1 MKTLQ
6 ILEKMKKQPI
16 FNFRLLDTPNHNY
29 ANLYLHRLKK
39 QQLIERVEKNLYT
52 AYKDPL
58 LIASRIVWPSYISC
72 WSALKFHN
80 LTEQVPR
87 AIFIIAPY
95 YKKQVIFQNTP
106 IVFISTKNKNLFGYD
121 KLNYQGF
128 DVFVSDKEKSII
140 DCALFK
146 KASFSELKEIIKNH
160 FNELDLR
167 KFVSYLKISENK
179 SLIKRFG
186 FLFDNLGKDFYSSL
200 KKYIDKVY
208 IPLDYT
214 KKMKGIKNKK
224 WRVIENA

>member
-6 ILEKMKKQPI
+6 ILEKMKKQPV
-16 FNFRLLDTPNHNY
+16 FTLRLLDTPNRNY
-29 ANLYLHRLKK
+29 ANLYLHRLEK
-39 QQLIERVEKNLYT
+39 QRLIERVEKNLYT
-52 AYKDPL
+52 LYKDPL

-87 AIFIIAPY
+87 AMFIITSY
-95 YKKQVIFQNTP
+95 YKKQVIFQNMP
-106 IVFISTKNKNLFGYD
+106 LIFISTKNKNLFGYD
-121 KLNYQGF
+121 KLNYMNF
-128 DVFVSDKEKSII
+128 EIFMADKEKSII

-146 KASFSELKEIIKNH
+146 EASFSELKEIIENH
-160 FNELDLR
+160 MNELNLK
-167 KFVSYLKISENK
+167 KFISYLKISENK

-186 FLFDNLGKDFYSSL
+186 CLFDYLGKDFYSSL

-208 IPLDYT
+208 ISLDYT

>member
-16 FNFRLLDTPNHNY
+16 FTFRLLDTFNHNY

-39 QQLIERVEKNLYT
+39 QQLIQRVEKNLYT
-52 AYKDPL
+52 TYKDPL

-87 AIFIIAPY
+87 AIFIIATN

-121 KLNYQGF
+121 KLNYGGF
-128 DVFVSDKEKSII
+128 DIFMADKEKSII

-146 KASFSELKEIIKNH
+146 KASLSELKEIIENH
-160 FNELDLR
+160 ISELDLK
-167 KFVSYLKISENK
+167 KFIRYLKISENK

-186 FLFDNLGKDFYSSL
+186 SLFDNLGKDFYSSL

-214 KKMKGIKNKK
+214 KKMRGIKNKK
-224 WRVIENA
+224 WGVIENA